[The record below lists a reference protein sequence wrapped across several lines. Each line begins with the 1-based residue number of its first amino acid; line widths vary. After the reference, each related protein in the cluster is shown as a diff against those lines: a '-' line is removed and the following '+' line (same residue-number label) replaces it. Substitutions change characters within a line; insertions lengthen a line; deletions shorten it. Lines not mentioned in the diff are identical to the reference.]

1 MISIKAP
8 SRQRK
13 DTAGNPGES
22 ARMQPIEALAKWQS
36 WDLGKEFPRWKEKL
50 RDGTEVLVRPLGP
63 DDAARERVLLE
74 ALSPQTRRYRFLGA
88 MGHPTPELIHQL
100 THPLA
105 PREIAFAAVA
115 DVGGSETILGIGRYA
130 TGTDSN
136 ECECAVVVRD
146 DWQHRGVATLLMTHL
161 IQVAK
166 ARGIKRMWSMDA
178 VANERMAELA
188 DFLGFRRDPDPGDAT
203 QVIHSL
209 WLG

>member
-1 MISIKAP
+1 LTSIKALGGGRP
-8 SRQRK
+8 RLPG
-13 DTAGNPGES
+13 TAIEER
-22 ARMQPIEALAKWQS
+22 AMQPIEALAKWQT
-36 WDLGKEFPRWKEKL
+36 WDLGREFPRWKEKL

-63 DDAARERVLLE
+63 DDAARERILLE
-74 ALSPQTRRYRFLGA
+74 ALSPQSRRFRFLGA
-88 MGHPTPELIHQL
+88 MGHATPELVYKL

-105 PREIAFAAVA
+105 PREIAFAVVA
-115 DVGGSETILGIGRYA
+115 DVHGRDTILGIGRYS
-130 TGTDSN
+130 TSN
-136 ECECAVVVRD
+136 DGSECECAVVVRD
-146 DWQHRGVATLLMTHL
+146 DWQHRGIATLLMTHL

-188 DFLGFRRDPDPGDAT
+188 RYLGFRRDPDPGDAT